1 MIYRFISMIGLGIIL
16 LSNVVYA
23 QRAMNTDAVK
33 DYPNRPI
40 RMILPN
46 APGSSND
53 VLGRIFAT
61 KLGEVI
67 GQQVIVE
74 NHAGAAGLIGM
85 EMAKT
90 GQADGYTIISTSP
103 ASMTILPNI
112 RKKLNYDPLGDYQF
126 VSLYAV
132 LPNMLVVNPSLPIQT
147 VQDLIKFC
155 NANPE
160 KVYVASAGPGSQSH
174 LASLLMQ
181 VSANFS
187 SIHVP
192 YKGGGASVLAVMTGE
207 AQWTITPASSVMGH
221 VRNGKLRAV
230 AHSLSQRS
238 QLMGDIPT
246 VGETIPGFSYSA
258 WNGIVMP
265 KGVPIAIVDKFRASM
280 IKTLNL
286 TEVKDLLGK
295 QGAVTFTNTPEQFRT
310 LVQTELESTAKVV
323 KVSNLTI
330 D

>member
-90 GQADGYTIISTSP
+90 AQADGYTIISTSP

-147 VQDLIKFC
+147 VQDLIKYC
-155 NANPE
+155 NTNPE

-181 VSANFS
+181 VGANFS

>member
-16 LSNVVYA
+16 LSNSVYA
-23 QRAMNTDAVK
+23 QRVMNVDAVK

-90 GQADGYTIISTSP
+90 AQADGYTIISTSP

-221 VRNGKLRAV
+221 IRNGKLRAV

-265 KGVPIAIVDKFRASM
+265 KGVPIAIVDKFRVSM
-280 IKTLNL
+280 IKTLNM

-295 QGAVTFTNTPEQFRT
+295 QGAEAFTNTPEQFRT

>member
-1 MIYRFISMIGLGIIL
+1 
-16 LSNVVYA
+16 
-23 QRAMNTDAVK
+23 
-33 DYPNRPI
+33 
-40 RMILPN
+40 
-46 APGSSND
+46 
-53 VLGRIFAT
+53 
-61 KLGEVI
+61 
-67 GQQVIVE
+67 
-74 NHAGAAGLIGM
+74 
-85 EMAKT
+85 
-90 GQADGYTIISTSP
+90 
-103 ASMTILPNI
+103 
-112 RKKLNYDPLGDYQF
+112 
-126 VSLYAV
+126 
-132 LPNMLVVNPSLPIQT
+132 
-147 VQDLIKFC
+147 
-155 NANPE
+155 
-160 KVYVASAGPGSQSH
+160 
-174 LASLLMQ
+174 MQ

-265 KGVPIAIVDKFRASM
+265 KGVPIAIVDKFRVSM
-280 IKTLNL
+280 IKTLNM

-295 QGAVTFTNTPEQFRT
+295 QGAEAFTNTPEQFRT